1 MRYIRSHNAN
11 AKPFKWTYPN
21 SAHRITP

>member
-11 AKPFKWTYPN
+11 AKPFKWTYRN
-21 SAHRITP
+21 AAHRITP

>member
-11 AKPFKWTYPN
+11 AKPFKWTYRN
-21 SAHRITP
+21 IAHRITA